1 MGSSAASGARQ
12 PRGQPWTQE
21 AKYQL
26 LLRII
31 AQLREGGKPIDWQK
45 IDLPGRTTK
54 SLQNTWSLIKKSID
68 EFEERGEGEGSPPS
82 KSATLFAA
90 RKKGPSKARAMAL
103 EEAQDDDDDDD
114 DVEVPGKSTPRKR
127 GADQMAGHK
136 VKRLKNEPKYDSQ
149 EDDIVFKTEPKREDS
164 ADEM

>member
-68 EFEERGEGEGSPPS
+68 EFEERGEGEGNPPS
-82 KSATLFAA
+82 KSATP
-90 RKKGPSKARAMAL
+90 RKGPSKARAMAF
-103 EEAQDDDDDDD
+103 EEAQEDDDDE
-114 DVEVPGKSTPRKR
+114 EVPGKN
-127 GADQMAGHK
+127 QMAGCK

-149 EDDIVFKTEPKREDS
+149 DDEIVFKKEPKREDCE
-164 ADEM
+164 DEM